1 MQEEIMLG
9 RVSRACCRASVVGLG
24 DRLLNAG
31 TTAASRAELVR
42 GRSSGA
48 EWAVSREGLP
58 PTPA

>member
-1 MQEEIMLG
+1 MLG
-9 RVSRACCRASVVGLG
+9 RVSRACYRASVVGLG